1 MFQSLDDGDT
11 RSQAPSSRVQRS
23 ARLPA
28 RTPRGGGGEAGGGG
42 GVLPCALSLPPPPP
56 SSSSFSVCA
65 TLCALSRWSL
75 CVCDIGEAL
84 SARFA
89 GRRETWGFVV
99 VCREP
104 KAARLR
110 ERADAPHNADR
121 AWTCGGARCCGSV
134 TCVLASAQSSMRPT
148 QRPHTKQTL
157 IILSCCLQLA
167 YSLFVFFCWY

>member
-28 RTPRGGGGEAGGGG
+28 RTPREEGGGEAGAGG
-42 GVLPCALSLPPPPP
+42 GVLPCALSPPPP
-56 SSSSFSVCA
+56 SSSLFSVCA

-134 TCVLASAQSSMRPT
+134 TCVLASAQSSMRN